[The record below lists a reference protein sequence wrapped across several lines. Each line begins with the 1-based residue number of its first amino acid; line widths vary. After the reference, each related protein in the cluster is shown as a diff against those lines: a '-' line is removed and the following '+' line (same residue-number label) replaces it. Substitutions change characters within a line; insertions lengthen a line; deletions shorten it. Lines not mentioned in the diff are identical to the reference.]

1 MDFAALLMLL
11 GLAAPPNQPPLL
23 PPPALTA
30 TLQPQNP
37 ALRPLRQ
44 QAEAGNADA
53 QFNLGIAWINGS
65 AGTVDYE
72 KARYWWEKA
81 AAQGQRI
88 AQYNLGVLYD
98 EGRGV
103 SQDYHLAAQWY
114 RKAAQQGFISAQYN
128 LGNLYRDGKGVP
140 QNAYIARDWQEKA
153 AAQGD
158 RDAMYALGSL
168 YRHGALGISG
178 DGQHA
183 LAFYWLEQAAMRGQ
197 PQAQAELADLY
208 ARGEGVARDPATA
221 AKWQQA
227 AATAQTGAENT
238 DNSDLTAI
246 EQTEQAAMHGDTQAQ
261 IALANHYAHG
271 DGIARDEEAALK
283 WWQVAAA
290 QGSTDAM
297 QALARHYRDAAD
309 RSQAEH
315 WYLAAAEKGDSNAYR
330 ELGQI
335 YADARPPD
343 YTTARKY
350 WHAGKKGD
358 PVAQYLIGKSH
369 SDWRE
374 PGNPN
379 AAHNAFS
386 GFLQHCHED
395 ENPPADYCADAAYLT
410 ALIEQHKLPGYH
422 PPQPNEVRQH
432 WQEAAYWGHPVAR
445 AWLETAPAPPGTT
458 PPARIA
464 ATAAAAQ
471 YQLSWHYATGDGIA
485 QNRDSANHWLRQAA
499 QNGHAAAQY
508 WLGNHYYDD
517 TADNAQDET
526 TARYWLEQAATRG
539 DRDLQ
544 KQTGMTYLE
553 HDDYHNARRWLR
565 QLADHGDRTVLPVLE
580 MMNDLQRG
588 RVTPLPPPG
597 TVGNHPPAPAAA
609 LAENTATPWPPRH
622 NIKFWQGENP
632 FASHAKT
639 FKERQKRALAG
650 DWLAQIAL
658 GDAWYKGET
667 GKKDARLAH
676 YWWRKSQTA
685 YGQDSYTLYN
695 LGVLYD
701 SGEGV
706 ARNPQRAAQYYT
718 AAARLNDNDARYN
731 LAHLYHYGDGVPR
744 SDIIAHYWLTKAAAH
759 ERDAMTALGMLYQK
773 SGTDDGT
780 QMRAS
785 YWLEQ
790 AAMRGDA
797 QAQYELFWRSRY
809 GYGIEKN
816 QETANRWLQQAA
828 ENGNVEAQYRLGVC
842 YHNGCFAEFHQDK
855 RIGREWLEKAAA
867 QGDSDM
873 RFLIG
878 MEYFFGN
885 DYDDARRW
893 LQPVVTSES
902 DYASMAVS
910 LLDTIDR
917 AQDKKRPAAPANT
930 AASPHE
936 PSAPPR
942 DAAAEAAE
950 WQRRAE
956 AGDARAQY
964 QLYFRYSLGDGVKQD
979 QETANRWLQQAA
991 GNGDADA
998 QYWLGERYYDGGSG
1012 FGKDRAAAF
1021 MWLEKA
1027 AAQGGRGEQ
1036 SHVGWRY
1043 YSNGDYDNARRWLQ
1057 KAADQGDSTAKFY
1070 LKKIDGLQHAKRPP
1084 APDHSAAPPRD
1095 AVAATAELQ
1104 RRAEA
1109 GDARAQYLL
1118 SLRYRQGD
1126 GVKQDQQEANH
1137 WLKRAANN
1145 GDADAQY
1152 WLGERY
1158 YDGWMGIKKDRT
1170 AAHVWLDKAAAHG
1183 DPDIQF
1189 HVGWRYYFNEDYDDA
1204 RRWLQ
1209 PVAASDNIH
1218 ADIAAHLL
1226 NNIEHLTNRKQAPPV
1241 DVETALRQ
1249 HAEAGDTGAQGL
1261 LPCYYAEPNGARA
1274 EYRRQCD
1281 AAQGNATA
1289 QTRLGR
1295 QYYDSGDIAAARHW
1309 LQQAA
1314 DGGSF
1319 VVPDL
1324 LMIQTGQ
1331 CFKDIYPVFEAFDT
1345 LRQRAK
1351 AGDATAQYRLSLRH
1365 LAGVHQN
1372 RREADYWL
1380 QQAAENGDLDAQY
1393 WLGQHYYH
1401 GSRGFPKDPKT
1412 AHQWLDKA
1420 AAAGGRDTRYQ
1431 VGMTYFSSG
1440 EYTTARYWL
1449 QRAAAQGNPQAPS
1462 VLRAIDALTAETTPP
1477 AAALRQAAE
1486 AGSASAQYQ
1495 LALRYRKGEG
1505 VAQNPTEADYWLRR
1519 AAEQEHEDAQI
1530 ALALRYY
1537 DNLAG
1542 AKYHKTA
1549 TMPWLEKAGTKGDAA
1564 RQYQVGMIYLEHD
1577 NRVDA
1582 RRWLSRAA
1590 ERGDVAA
1597 AAALQLLE
1605 TEYRAKRYAPS
1616 AANATQ
1622 SP

>member
-11 GLAAPPNQPPLL
+11 GLAAPPDQLPLL
-23 PPPALTA
+23 PPPALT
-30 TLQPQNP
+30 TTSHPQNP
-37 ALRPLRQ
+37 ALRSLRQ

-65 AGTVDYE
+65 AGTVNYDQ
-72 KARYWWEKA
+72 ARYWWEKA

-103 SQDYHLAAQWY
+103 SQDYRLAAQWY

-168 YRHGALGISG
+168 YRQGALGISG

-183 LAFYWLEQAAMRGQ
+183 LAFYWLEQAAMRGH
-197 PQAQAELADLY
+197 PQAQAELAGLY
-208 ARGEGVARDPATA
+208 ARGEGVVRDPAIA
-221 AKWQQA
+221 AKWQRA
-227 AATAQTGAENT
+227 AATAQTGTENT

-261 IALANHYAHG
+261 VALANHYAHG

-410 ALIEQHKLPGYH
+410 ALIEQHKLPGYQ

-445 AWLETAPAPPGTT
+445 AWLETAPAPPGAT

-588 RVTPLPPPG
+588 RATPLPPPG

-790 AAMRGDA
+790 AVMRGDA
-797 QAQYELFWRSRY
+797 KAQYELSWRSRY
-809 GYGIEKN
+809 GYSIEKN
-816 QETANRWLQQAA
+816 QETTNRWLQQAA

-842 YHNGCFAEFHQDK
+842 YYNGCFAEFRQDK
-855 RIGREWLEKAAA
+855 RTGREWLEKAAA

-878 MEYFFGN
+878 MEYFFGS

-998 QYWLGERYYDGGSG
+998 QYWLGELYYDGGSG

-1057 KAADQGDSTAKFY
+1057 KAADQDDSTAKFY

-1109 GDARAQYLL
+1109 GD
-1118 SLRYRQGD
+1118 
-1126 GVKQDQQEANH
+1126 
-1137 WLKRAANN
+1137 
-1145 GDADAQY
+1145 
-1152 WLGERY
+1152 
-1158 YDGWMGIKKDRT
+1158 
-1170 AAHVWLDKAAAHG
+1170 
-1183 DPDIQF
+1183 
-1189 HVGWRYYFNEDYDDA
+1189 
-1204 RRWLQ
+1204 
-1209 PVAASDNIH
+1209 
-1218 ADIAAHLL
+1218 
-1226 NNIEHLTNRKQAPPV
+1226 
-1241 DVETALRQ
+1241 
-1249 HAEAGDTGAQGL
+1249 TGAQGL

-1281 AAQGNATA
+1281 AAQGDATA

-1351 AGDATAQYRLSLRH
+1351 AGDTTAQYRLSLRH

-1431 VGMTYFSSG
+1431 VGMTYFSGG

-1449 QRAAAQGNPQAPS
+1449 QRAAAQDNPQAPS

-1582 RRWLSRAA
+1582 RRWLTRAA

>member
-11 GLAAPPNQPPLL
+11 GLAAPPDQLPLL
-23 PPPALTA
+23 PPPALT
-30 TLQPQNP
+30 TTSHPQNP

-65 AGTVDYE
+65 AGTVNYDQ
-72 KARYWWEKA
+72 ARYWWEKA

-168 YRHGALGISG
+168 YRQGALGISG

-183 LAFYWLEQAAMRGQ
+183 LAFYWLEQAAMRGH
-197 PQAQAELADLY
+197 PQAQAELAGLY
-208 ARGEGVARDPATA
+208 ARGEGVARDPAIA
-221 AKWQQA
+221 AKWQRA

-238 DNSDLTAI
+238 DNSSLSAI

-261 IALANHYAHG
+261 VALANHYAHG

-290 QGSTDAM
+290 QGSTAAM

-309 RSQAEH
+309 RPQAEH
-315 WYLAAAEKGDSNAYR
+315 WYLAAAEKGDSSAYR

-410 ALIEQHKLPGYH
+410 ALIEQHKLPGYQ

-445 AWLETAPAPPGTT
+445 AWLETAPAPPGATS
-458 PPARIA
+458 PARIA

-632 FASHAKT
+632 LASHAKT

-773 SGTDDGT
+773 SDTDDGT

-842 YHNGCFAEFHQDK
+842 YYNGCFAEFRQDK

-878 MEYFFGN
+878 MEYFFGS

-942 DAAAEAAE
+942 DATAEAAE

-1084 APDHSAAPPRD
+1084 TPDHSAAPPRD

-1104 RRAEA
+1104 R
-1109 GDARAQYLL
+1109 
-1118 SLRYRQGD
+1118 
-1126 GVKQDQQEANH
+1126 
-1137 WLKRAANN
+1137 
-1145 GDADAQY
+1145 
-1152 WLGERY
+1152 
-1158 YDGWMGIKKDRT
+1158 
-1170 AAHVWLDKAAAHG
+1170 
-1183 DPDIQF
+1183 
-1189 HVGWRYYFNEDYDDA
+1189 
-1204 RRWLQ
+1204 
-1209 PVAASDNIH
+1209 
-1218 ADIAAHLL
+1218 
-1226 NNIEHLTNRKQAPPV
+1226 
-1241 DVETALRQ
+1241 

-1261 LPCYYAEPNGARA
+1261 LPCYYAEPDGARA

-1281 AAQGNATA
+1281 AAQGDATA

-1401 GSRGFPKDPKT
+1401 GSSGFPKDPKT

-1431 VGMTYFSSG
+1431 VGMTYFSGG

-1449 QRAAAQGNPQAPS
+1449 QRAAAQDNPQAPS

-1582 RRWLSRAA
+1582 RRWLTRAA

-1616 AANATQ
+1616 AANTTQ

>member
-11 GLAAPPNQPPLL
+11 GLAAPPDQLPLL
-23 PPPALTA
+23 PPPALT
-30 TLQPQNP
+30 TTSHPQNP
-37 ALRPLRQ
+37 ALQPLLE

-53 QFNLGIAWINGS
+53 QFDLGTAYYNGDT
-65 AGTVDYE
+65 GNVDYDQ
-72 KARYWWEKA
+72 ARRWWEKA
-81 AAQGQRI
+81 AARGDKI
-88 AQYNLGVLYD
+88 AQYNLGTLYD

-103 SQDYHLAAQWY
+103 SQNHRIAAQWY
-114 RKAAQQGFISAQYN
+114 RDAAQQGYAYAQYN

-140 QNAYIARDWQEKA
+140 QNAYIARDWQEKV

-168 YRHGALGISG
+168 YRQGALGISG

-183 LAFYWLEQAAMRGQ
+183 LAFYWLEQAAMRGH
-197 PQAQAELADLY
+197 PQAQAELAGLY
-208 ARGEGVARDPATA
+208 ARGEGVVRDPAIA
-221 AKWQQA
+221 AKWQRA
-227 AATAQTGAENT
+227 AATAQTGTENT

-261 IALANHYAHG
+261 VALANHYALG
-271 DGIARDEEAALK
+271 DGIARDMEAALK

-410 ALIEQHKLPGYH
+410 ALIEQHKLPGYQ

-445 AWLETAPAPPGTT
+445 AWLETAPAPPGAT

-588 RVTPLPPPG
+588 RATPLPPPG
-597 TVGNHPPAPAAA
+597 TAGNHPPAPAAA

-667 GKKDARLAH
+667 GKKYARLAH

-744 SDIIAHYWLTKAAAH
+744 NDIIAHYWLTKAAAH

-797 QAQYELFWRSRY
+797 QAQYELSWRSRY

-842 YHNGCFAEFHQDK
+842 YYNVCFAEFRQDK
-855 RIGREWLEKAAA
+855 RTGREWLEKAAA

-878 MEYFFGN
+878 MEYFFGS

-930 AASPHE
+930 AASPRDAIAE
-936 PSAPPR
+936 PPR
-942 DAAAEAAE
+942 DPATEAAE

-1095 AVAATAELQ
+1095 AVTATAELQ
-1104 RRAEA
+1104 RR
-1109 GDARAQYLL
+1109 
-1118 SLRYRQGD
+1118 
-1126 GVKQDQQEANH
+1126 
-1137 WLKRAANN
+1137 
-1145 GDADAQY
+1145 
-1152 WLGERY
+1152 
-1158 YDGWMGIKKDRT
+1158 
-1170 AAHVWLDKAAAHG
+1170 
-1183 DPDIQF
+1183 
-1189 HVGWRYYFNEDYDDA
+1189 
-1204 RRWLQ
+1204 
-1209 PVAASDNIH
+1209 
-1218 ADIAAHLL
+1218 
-1226 NNIEHLTNRKQAPPV
+1226 
-1241 DVETALRQ
+1241 
-1249 HAEAGDTGAQGL
+1249 AEAGDTGAQGL

-1281 AAQGNATA
+1281 AAQGDATA

-1401 GSRGFPKDPKT
+1401 GSSGSPKDPKT

-1537 DNLAG
+1537 DNLAA

-1582 RRWLSRAA
+1582 RRWLARAA

>member
-11 GLAAPPNQPPLL
+11 GLAAPPDQLPLL
-23 PPPALTA
+23 PPPALT
-30 TLQPQNP
+30 TTSHPQNP
-37 ALRPLRQ
+37 ALQPLLE

-53 QFNLGIAWINGS
+53 QFDLGTAYYNGDT
-65 AGTVDYE
+65 GNVDYDQ
-72 KARYWWEKA
+72 ARRWWEKA
-81 AAQGQRI
+81 AARGDKI
-88 AQYNLGVLYD
+88 AQYNLGTLYD

-103 SQDYHLAAQWY
+103 SQNHRIAAQWY
-114 RKAAQQGFISAQYN
+114 RDAAQQGYAYAQYN

-168 YRHGALGISG
+168 YRQGALGISG

-183 LAFYWLEQAAMRGQ
+183 LAFYWLEQAAMRGH
-197 PQAQAELADLY
+197 PQAQAELAGLY
-208 ARGEGVARDPATA
+208 ARGEGVVRDPAIA
-221 AKWQQA
+221 AKWQRA
-227 AATAQTGAENT
+227 AATAQTGTENT

-261 IALANHYAHG
+261 VALANHYALG
-271 DGIARDEEAALK
+271 DGIARDMEAALK

-410 ALIEQHKLPGYH
+410 ALIEQHKLPGYQ

-445 AWLETAPAPPGTT
+445 AWLETAPAPPGAT

-588 RVTPLPPPG
+588 RATPLPPPG
-597 TVGNHPPAPAAA
+597 TAGNHPPAPAAA

-744 SDIIAHYWLTKAAAH
+744 NDIIAHYWLTKAAAH

-797 QAQYELFWRSRY
+797 QAQYELSWRSRY

-842 YHNGCFAEFHQDK
+842 YYNVCFAEFRQDK
-855 RIGREWLEKAAA
+855 RTGREWLEKAAA

-878 MEYFFGN
+878 MEYFFGS

-930 AASPHE
+930 AASPRDAIAE
-936 PSAPPR
+936 PPR
-942 DAAAEAAE
+942 DPATEAAE

-1095 AVAATAELQ
+1095 AVTATAELQ
-1104 RRAEA
+1104 RR
-1109 GDARAQYLL
+1109 
-1118 SLRYRQGD
+1118 
-1126 GVKQDQQEANH
+1126 
-1137 WLKRAANN
+1137 
-1145 GDADAQY
+1145 
-1152 WLGERY
+1152 
-1158 YDGWMGIKKDRT
+1158 
-1170 AAHVWLDKAAAHG
+1170 
-1183 DPDIQF
+1183 
-1189 HVGWRYYFNEDYDDA
+1189 
-1204 RRWLQ
+1204 
-1209 PVAASDNIH
+1209 
-1218 ADIAAHLL
+1218 
-1226 NNIEHLTNRKQAPPV
+1226 
-1241 DVETALRQ
+1241 
-1249 HAEAGDTGAQGL
+1249 AEAGDTGAQGL

-1281 AAQGNATA
+1281 AAQGDATA

-1401 GSRGFPKDPKT
+1401 GSSGSPKDPKT

-1537 DNLAG
+1537 DNLAA

-1582 RRWLSRAA
+1582 RRWLARAA

>member
-11 GLAAPPNQPPLL
+11 GLAAPPDQLPLL
-23 PPPALTA
+23 PPPALT
-30 TLQPQNP
+30 TTSHPQNP

-65 AGTVDYE
+65 AGTVNYDQ
-72 KARYWWEKA
+72 ARYWWEKA

-158 RDAMYALGSL
+158 RDAMYVLGSL
-168 YRHGALGISG
+168 YRQGALGISG

-183 LAFYWLEQAAMRGQ
+183 LAFYWLEQAAMRGH

-208 ARGEGVARDPATA
+208 ARGEGVVRDPAIA
-221 AKWQQA
+221 AKWQRA
-227 AATAQTGAENT
+227 AATAQTGTENT

-261 IALANHYAHG
+261 VALANHYALG
-271 DGIARDEEAALK
+271 DGIACDVEAALK

-315 WYLAAAEKGDSNAYR
+315 WYLAAAEKGDSSAYR

-410 ALIEQHKLPGYH
+410 ALIEQHKLPGYQ

-445 AWLETAPAPPGTT
+445 AWLETAPAPPGAT

-597 TVGNHPPAPAAA
+597 TAGNHPPAPAAA

-632 FASHAKT
+632 LASHAKT

-828 ENGNVEAQYRLGVC
+828 ENDNVEAQYRLGVC
-842 YHNGCFAEFHQDK
+842 YYNGCFAEFRQDK
-855 RIGREWLEKAAA
+855 RTGREWLEKAAA

-878 MEYFFGN
+878 MEYFFGS

-1095 AVAATAELQ
+1095 AVTATAELQ
-1104 RRAEA
+1104 RR
-1109 GDARAQYLL
+1109 
-1118 SLRYRQGD
+1118 
-1126 GVKQDQQEANH
+1126 
-1137 WLKRAANN
+1137 
-1145 GDADAQY
+1145 
-1152 WLGERY
+1152 
-1158 YDGWMGIKKDRT
+1158 
-1170 AAHVWLDKAAAHG
+1170 
-1183 DPDIQF
+1183 
-1189 HVGWRYYFNEDYDDA
+1189 
-1204 RRWLQ
+1204 
-1209 PVAASDNIH
+1209 
-1218 ADIAAHLL
+1218 
-1226 NNIEHLTNRKQAPPV
+1226 
-1241 DVETALRQ
+1241 
-1249 HAEAGDTGAQGL
+1249 AEAGDTGAQGL

-1295 QYYDSGDIAAARHW
+1295 QYYDSGDIAAARH
-1309 LQQAA
+1309 
-1314 DGGSF
+1314 
-1319 VVPDL
+1319 
-1324 LMIQTGQ
+1324 
-1331 CFKDIYPVFEAFDT
+1331 
-1345 LRQRAK
+1345 
-1351 AGDATAQYRLSLRH
+1351 
-1365 LAGVHQN
+1365 
-1372 RREADYWL
+1372 
-1380 QQAAENGDLDAQY
+1380 
-1393 WLGQHYYH
+1393 
-1401 GSRGFPKDPKT
+1401 
-1412 AHQWLDKA
+1412 
-1420 AAAGGRDTRYQ
+1420 
-1431 VGMTYFSSG
+1431 
-1440 EYTTARYWL
+1440 
-1449 QRAAAQGNPQAPS
+1449 
-1462 VLRAIDALTAETTPP
+1462 
-1477 AAALRQAAE
+1477 
-1486 AGSASAQYQ
+1486 
-1495 LALRYRKGEG
+1495 
-1505 VAQNPTEADYWLRR
+1505 
-1519 AAEQEHEDAQI
+1519 
-1530 ALALRYY
+1530 
-1537 DNLAG
+1537 
-1542 AKYHKTA
+1542 
-1549 TMPWLEKAGTKGDAA
+1549 
-1564 RQYQVGMIYLEHD
+1564 
-1577 NRVDA
+1577 
-1582 RRWLSRAA
+1582 
-1590 ERGDVAA
+1590 
-1597 AAALQLLE
+1597 
-1605 TEYRAKRYAPS
+1605 
-1616 AANATQ
+1616 
-1622 SP
+1622 

>member
-11 GLAAPPNQPPLL
+11 GLAAPPDQLPLL
-23 PPPALTA
+23 PPPALT
-30 TLQPQNP
+30 TTSHPQNP

-65 AGTVDYE
+65 AGTVNYDQ
-72 KARYWWEKA
+72 ARYWWEKA

-168 YRHGALGISG
+168 YRQGALGISG

-183 LAFYWLEQAAMRGQ
+183 LAFYWLEQAAMRGH
-197 PQAQAELADLY
+197 PQAQAELAGLY
-208 ARGEGVARDPATA
+208 ARGEGVARDPAIA
-221 AKWQQA
+221 AKWQRA

-238 DNSDLTAI
+238 DNSSLSAI

-261 IALANHYAHG
+261 VALANHYTHG

-290 QGSTDAM
+290 QGSTAAM

-309 RSQAEH
+309 RPQAEH
-315 WYLAAAEKGDSNAYR
+315 WYLAAAEKGDSSAYR

-410 ALIEQHKLPGYH
+410 ALIEQHKLPGYQ

-445 AWLETAPAPPGTT
+445 AWLETAPAPPGATS
-458 PPARIA
+458 PARIA

-632 FASHAKT
+632 LASHAKT

-706 ARNPQRAAQYYT
+706 ARNA
-718 AAARLNDNDARYN
+718 
-731 LAHLYHYGDGVPR
+731 PR
-744 SDIIAHYWLTKAAAH
+744 S
-759 ERDAMTALGMLYQK
+759 
-773 SGTDDGT
+773 
-780 QMRAS
+780 
-785 YWLEQ
+785 
-790 AAMRGDA
+790 
-797 QAQYELFWRSRY
+797 
-809 GYGIEKN
+809 
-816 QETANRWLQQAA
+816 
-828 ENGNVEAQYRLGVC
+828 
-842 YHNGCFAEFHQDK
+842 
-855 RIGREWLEKAAA
+855 
-867 QGDSDM
+867 
-873 RFLIG
+873 
-878 MEYFFGN
+878 
-885 DYDDARRW
+885 
-893 LQPVVTSES
+893 
-902 DYASMAVS
+902 
-910 LLDTIDR
+910 
-917 AQDKKRPAAPANT
+917 
-930 AASPHE
+930 
-936 PSAPPR
+936 
-942 DAAAEAAE
+942 
-950 WQRRAE
+950 
-956 AGDARAQY
+956 
-964 QLYFRYSLGDGVKQD
+964 
-979 QETANRWLQQAA
+979 
-991 GNGDADA
+991 
-998 QYWLGERYYDGGSG
+998 
-1012 FGKDRAAAF
+1012 
-1021 MWLEKA
+1021 
-1027 AAQGGRGEQ
+1027 
-1036 SHVGWRY
+1036 
-1043 YSNGDYDNARRWLQ
+1043 
-1057 KAADQGDSTAKFY
+1057 
-1070 LKKIDGLQHAKRPP
+1070 
-1084 APDHSAAPPRD
+1084 
-1095 AVAATAELQ
+1095 
-1104 RRAEA
+1104 
-1109 GDARAQYLL
+1109 
-1118 SLRYRQGD
+1118 
-1126 GVKQDQQEANH
+1126 
-1137 WLKRAANN
+1137 
-1145 GDADAQY
+1145 
-1152 WLGERY
+1152 
-1158 YDGWMGIKKDRT
+1158 
-1170 AAHVWLDKAAAHG
+1170 
-1183 DPDIQF
+1183 
-1189 HVGWRYYFNEDYDDA
+1189 
-1204 RRWLQ
+1204 
-1209 PVAASDNIH
+1209 
-1218 ADIAAHLL
+1218 
-1226 NNIEHLTNRKQAPPV
+1226 
-1241 DVETALRQ
+1241 
-1249 HAEAGDTGAQGL
+1249 
-1261 LPCYYAEPNGARA
+1261 
-1274 EYRRQCD
+1274 
-1281 AAQGNATA
+1281 
-1289 QTRLGR
+1289 
-1295 QYYDSGDIAAARHW
+1295 
-1309 LQQAA
+1309 
-1314 DGGSF
+1314 
-1319 VVPDL
+1319 
-1324 LMIQTGQ
+1324 
-1331 CFKDIYPVFEAFDT
+1331 
-1345 LRQRAK
+1345 
-1351 AGDATAQYRLSLRH
+1351 
-1365 LAGVHQN
+1365 
-1372 RREADYWL
+1372 
-1380 QQAAENGDLDAQY
+1380 
-1393 WLGQHYYH
+1393 
-1401 GSRGFPKDPKT
+1401 
-1412 AHQWLDKA
+1412 
-1420 AAAGGRDTRYQ
+1420 
-1431 VGMTYFSSG
+1431 
-1440 EYTTARYWL
+1440 
-1449 QRAAAQGNPQAPS
+1449 
-1462 VLRAIDALTAETTPP
+1462 TTPP
-1477 AAALRQAAE
+1477 PPA
-1486 AGSASAQYQ
+1486 
-1495 LALRYRKGEG
+1495 
-1505 VAQNPTEADYWLRR
+1505 
-1519 AAEQEHEDAQI
+1519 
-1530 ALALRYY
+1530 
-1537 DNLAG
+1537 
-1542 AKYHKTA
+1542 
-1549 TMPWLEKAGTKGDAA
+1549 
-1564 RQYQVGMIYLEHD
+1564 
-1577 NRVDA
+1577 
-1582 RRWLSRAA
+1582 
-1590 ERGDVAA
+1590 
-1597 AAALQLLE
+1597 
-1605 TEYRAKRYAPS
+1605 
-1616 AANATQ
+1616 
-1622 SP
+1622 

>member
-11 GLAAPPNQPPLL
+11 GLAAPPDQLPLL
-23 PPPALTA
+23 PPPALTT

-65 AGTVDYE
+65 ADTVNYDQ
-72 KARYWWEKA
+72 ARYWWEKA

-168 YRHGALGISG
+168 YRQGALSISG

-183 LAFYWLEQAAMRGQ
+183 LAFYWLEQAAMRGH
-197 PQAQAELADLY
+197 PQAQAELAGLY
-208 ARGEGVARDPATA
+208 ARGEGVARDPAIA
-221 AKWQQA
+221 AKWQRA

-246 EQTEQAAMHGDTQAQ
+246 EQTEQAAMHGNTQAQ
-261 IALANHYAHG
+261 VALANHYALG
-271 DGIARDEEAALK
+271 DGIARDVEAALK

-309 RSQAEH
+309 RPQAEH
-315 WYLAAAEKGDSNAYR
+315 WYLAAAEKGDSSAYR

-410 ALIEQHKLPGYH
+410 ALIEQHKLPGYQ

-445 AWLETAPAPPGTT
+445 AWLETAPAPPGAT

-597 TVGNHPPAPAAA
+597 TAGNHPPAPAAA

-632 FASHAKT
+632 LASHAKT

-759 ERDAMTALGMLYQK
+759 ERDAMYALGMLYQK

-797 QAQYELFWRSRY
+797 KAQYELFWRSCY

-816 QETANRWLQQAA
+816 QETTNCWLQQAA

-842 YHNGCFAEFHQDK
+842 YYNGCFAEFRQDK
-855 RIGREWLEKAAA
+855 RTGREWLEKAAA

-878 MEYFFGN
+878 MEYFFGS

-1057 KAADQGDSTAKFY
+1057 KAADQDDSTAKFY

-1084 APDHSAAPPRD
+1084 APNHSAAPPRD
-1095 AVAATAELQ
+1095 AVTATAELQ
-1104 RRAEA
+1104 RR
-1109 GDARAQYLL
+1109 
-1118 SLRYRQGD
+1118 
-1126 GVKQDQQEANH
+1126 
-1137 WLKRAANN
+1137 
-1145 GDADAQY
+1145 
-1152 WLGERY
+1152 
-1158 YDGWMGIKKDRT
+1158 
-1170 AAHVWLDKAAAHG
+1170 
-1183 DPDIQF
+1183 
-1189 HVGWRYYFNEDYDDA
+1189 
-1204 RRWLQ
+1204 
-1209 PVAASDNIH
+1209 
-1218 ADIAAHLL
+1218 
-1226 NNIEHLTNRKQAPPV
+1226 
-1241 DVETALRQ
+1241 
-1249 HAEAGDTGAQGL
+1249 AEAGDTGAQGL

-1431 VGMTYFSSG
+1431 VGMTYFSGG

-1449 QRAAAQGNPQAPS
+1449 QRAAAQDNPQAPS

-1582 RRWLSRAA
+1582 RRWLTRAA

-1616 AANATQ
+1616 AANTTQ

>member
-11 GLAAPPNQPPLL
+11 GLAAPPDQLPLL
-23 PPPALTA
+23 PPPALT
-30 TLQPQNP
+30 TTSHPQNP

-65 AGTVDYE
+65 AGTVNYDQ
-72 KARYWWEKA
+72 ARYWWEKA

-168 YRHGALGISG
+168 YQQGSLGISG

-183 LAFYWLEQAAMRGQ
+183 LAFYWLEQAAMRGH
-197 PQAQAELADLY
+197 PQAQAELAGLY
-208 ARGEGVARDPATA
+208 ARGEGVVRDPAIA
-221 AKWQQA
+221 AKWQRA
-227 AATAQTGAENT
+227 AATAQTGTENT

-261 IALANHYAHG
+261 VALANHYALG
-271 DGIARDEEAALK
+271 DGIACDVEAALK

-315 WYLAAAEKGDSNAYR
+315 WYLAAAEKGDSSAYR

-410 ALIEQHKLPGYH
+410 ALIEQHKLPGYQ

-445 AWLETAPAPPGTT
+445 AWLETAPAPPGAT
-458 PPARIA
+458 PPARIT

-744 SDIIAHYWLTKAAAH
+744 SDIIAHYWLTKAATH

-842 YHNGCFAEFHQDK
+842 YYNGCFAEFRQDK

-878 MEYFFGN
+878 MEYFFGS

-930 AASPHE
+930 AASPRDAIAE
-936 PSAPPR
+936 PPR
-942 DAAAEAAE
+942 DPATEAAE

-1104 RRAEA
+1104 RR
-1109 GDARAQYLL
+1109 
-1118 SLRYRQGD
+1118 
-1126 GVKQDQQEANH
+1126 
-1137 WLKRAANN
+1137 
-1145 GDADAQY
+1145 
-1152 WLGERY
+1152 
-1158 YDGWMGIKKDRT
+1158 
-1170 AAHVWLDKAAAHG
+1170 
-1183 DPDIQF
+1183 
-1189 HVGWRYYFNEDYDDA
+1189 
-1204 RRWLQ
+1204 
-1209 PVAASDNIH
+1209 
-1218 ADIAAHLL
+1218 
-1226 NNIEHLTNRKQAPPV
+1226 
-1241 DVETALRQ
+1241 
-1249 HAEAGDTGAQGL
+1249 AEAGDTGAQGL

-1616 AANATQ
+1616 AANTTQ

>member
-1 MDFAALLMLL
+1 
-11 GLAAPPNQPPLL
+11 
-23 PPPALTA
+23 
-30 TLQPQNP
+30 
-37 ALRPLRQ
+37 
-44 QAEAGNADA
+44 
-53 QFNLGIAWINGS
+53 
-65 AGTVDYE
+65 
-72 KARYWWEKA
+72 
-81 AAQGQRI
+81 
-88 AQYNLGVLYD
+88 
-98 EGRGV
+98 
-103 SQDYHLAAQWY
+103 
-114 RKAAQQGFISAQYN
+114 
-128 LGNLYRDGKGVP
+128 
-140 QNAYIARDWQEKA
+140 
-153 AAQGD
+153 
-158 RDAMYALGSL
+158 
-168 YRHGALGISG
+168 
-178 DGQHA
+178 
-183 LAFYWLEQAAMRGQ
+183 
-197 PQAQAELADLY
+197 
-208 ARGEGVARDPATA
+208 
-221 AKWQQA
+221 
-227 AATAQTGAENT
+227 
-238 DNSDLTAI
+238 
-246 EQTEQAAMHGDTQAQ
+246 
-261 IALANHYAHG
+261 
-271 DGIARDEEAALK
+271 
-283 WWQVAAA
+283 
-290 QGSTDAM
+290 
-297 QALARHYRDAAD
+297 
-309 RSQAEH
+309 
-315 WYLAAAEKGDSNAYR
+315 
-330 ELGQI
+330 
-335 YADARPPD
+335 
-343 YTTARKY
+343 
-350 WHAGKKGD
+350 
-358 PVAQYLIGKSH
+358 
-369 SDWRE
+369 
-374 PGNPN
+374 
-379 AAHNAFS
+379 
-386 GFLQHCHED
+386 
-395 ENPPADYCADAAYLT
+395 
-410 ALIEQHKLPGYH
+410 
-422 PPQPNEVRQH
+422 
-432 WQEAAYWGHPVAR
+432 
-445 AWLETAPAPPGTT
+445 
-458 PPARIA
+458 
-464 ATAAAAQ
+464 
-471 YQLSWHYATGDGIA
+471 
-485 QNRDSANHWLRQAA
+485 
-499 QNGHAAAQY
+499 
-508 WLGNHYYDD
+508 
-517 TADNAQDET
+517 
-526 TARYWLEQAATRG
+526 
-539 DRDLQ
+539 
-544 KQTGMTYLE
+544 
-553 HDDYHNARRWLR
+553 
-565 QLADHGDRTVLPVLE
+565 
-580 MMNDLQRG
+580 
-588 RVTPLPPPG
+588 
-597 TVGNHPPAPAAA
+597 
-609 LAENTATPWPPRH
+609 
-622 NIKFWQGENP
+622 
-632 FASHAKT
+632 
-639 FKERQKRALAG
+639 
-650 DWLAQIAL
+650 
-658 GDAWYKGET
+658 
-667 GKKDARLAH
+667 
-676 YWWRKSQTA
+676 
-685 YGQDSYTLYN
+685 
-695 LGVLYD
+695 
-701 SGEGV
+701 
-706 ARNPQRAAQYYT
+706 
-718 AAARLNDNDARYN
+718 
-731 LAHLYHYGDGVPR
+731 
-744 SDIIAHYWLTKAAAH
+744 
-759 ERDAMTALGMLYQK
+759 
-773 SGTDDGT
+773 
-780 QMRAS
+780 
-785 YWLEQ
+785 
-790 AAMRGDA
+790 
-797 QAQYELFWRSRY
+797 
-809 GYGIEKN
+809 
-816 QETANRWLQQAA
+816 
-828 ENGNVEAQYRLGVC
+828 
-842 YHNGCFAEFHQDK
+842 
-855 RIGREWLEKAAA
+855 
-867 QGDSDM
+867 
-873 RFLIG
+873 
-878 MEYFFGN
+878 
-885 DYDDARRW
+885 
-893 LQPVVTSES
+893 
-902 DYASMAVS
+902 
-910 LLDTIDR
+910 
-917 AQDKKRPAAPANT
+917 
-930 AASPHE
+930 
-936 PSAPPR
+936 
-942 DAAAEAAE
+942 
-950 WQRRAE
+950 
-956 AGDARAQY
+956 
-964 QLYFRYSLGDGVKQD
+964 
-979 QETANRWLQQAA
+979 
-991 GNGDADA
+991 
-998 QYWLGERYYDGGSG
+998 
-1012 FGKDRAAAF
+1012 
-1021 MWLEKA
+1021 
-1027 AAQGGRGEQ
+1027 
-1036 SHVGWRY
+1036 
-1043 YSNGDYDNARRWLQ
+1043 
-1057 KAADQGDSTAKFY
+1057 
-1070 LKKIDGLQHAKRPP
+1070 
-1084 APDHSAAPPRD
+1084 HSAAPPRD

-1281 AAQGNATA
+1281 AVQGNATA

-1431 VGMTYFSSG
+1431 VGMTYFSGG

-1449 QRAAAQGNPQAPS
+1449 QRAAAQDNPQAPS

-1582 RRWLSRAA
+1582 RRWLARAA

-1616 AANATQ
+1616 AANTTQ

>member
-11 GLAAPPNQPPLL
+11 GLAAPPDQLPLL
-23 PPPALTA
+23 PPPALT
-30 TLQPQNP
+30 TTSHPQNP

-65 AGTVDYE
+65 AGTVNYDQ
-72 KARYWWEKA
+72 ARYWWEKA

-168 YRHGALGISG
+168 YRQGALGISG

-183 LAFYWLEQAAMRGQ
+183 LAFYWLEQAAMRGH
-197 PQAQAELADLY
+197 PQAQAELAGLY
-208 ARGEGVARDPATA
+208 ARGEGVVRDPAIA
-221 AKWQQA
+221 AKWQRA
-227 AATAQTGAENT
+227 AATAQTGTENT

-261 IALANHYAHG
+261 VALANHYAHG
-271 DGIARDEEAALK
+271 DGIAHDEEAALK

-410 ALIEQHKLPGYH
+410 ALIEQHKLPGYQ

-445 AWLETAPAPPGTT
+445 AWLETAPAPPGAT

-632 FASHAKT
+632 LASHAKT

-731 LAHLYHYGDGVPR
+731 LARLYHYGDGVPR

-842 YHNGCFAEFHQDK
+842 YYNGCFAEFRQDK
-855 RIGREWLEKAAA
+855 RTGREWLEKAAA

-878 MEYFFGN
+878 MEYFFGS

-1084 APDHSAAPPRD
+1084 TPDHSAAPPRD

-1104 RRAEA
+1104 R
-1109 GDARAQYLL
+1109 
-1118 SLRYRQGD
+1118 
-1126 GVKQDQQEANH
+1126 
-1137 WLKRAANN
+1137 
-1145 GDADAQY
+1145 
-1152 WLGERY
+1152 
-1158 YDGWMGIKKDRT
+1158 
-1170 AAHVWLDKAAAHG
+1170 
-1183 DPDIQF
+1183 
-1189 HVGWRYYFNEDYDDA
+1189 
-1204 RRWLQ
+1204 
-1209 PVAASDNIH
+1209 
-1218 ADIAAHLL
+1218 
-1226 NNIEHLTNRKQAPPV
+1226 
-1241 DVETALRQ
+1241 

-1281 AAQGNATA
+1281 AAQGDATA

-1401 GSRGFPKDPKT
+1401 GSSGFPKDPKT

-1420 AAAGGRDTRYQ
+1420 AATGGRDTRYQ

-1582 RRWLSRAA
+1582 RRWLTRAA

-1616 AANATQ
+1616 AANTTQ